1 MGRLAGIARRD
12 KKRASMETFESA
24 VISEETGVANDFRG
38 KPGPRQVTLLSAEVW
53 ENVCAQLGE
62 ELPWTTRRAN
72 LLVDGLELPRKAGDI
87 ITVGTARLLV
97 TMEADPCS
105 RMEEQCAG
113 LKAALE
119 PDWRGGVTCR
129 VLQGGSVSIGDSVT
143 LSDDNHS

>member
-12 KKRASMETFESA
+12 KKRAPMETLETA
-24 VISEETGVANDFRG
+24 EISEDTGVANDFRG

-53 ENVCAQLGE
+53 ESVCGRLGE

-72 LLVDGLELPRKAGDI
+72 LLVDGLELPRQAGGI
-87 ITVGTARLLV
+87 IEIGSARLQV
-97 TMEADPCS
+97 TMETDPCS

-119 PDWRGGVTCR
+119 PDWNGGVLCR
-129 VLQGGSVSIGDSVT
+129 VLRGGSISIGDNVALIDSNG
-143 LSDDNHS
+143 S